1 MKAKIHPKYYPE
13 AVVTCSCGNTW
24 TTGSTI
30 PEIRTDICS
39 KCHPFYTG
47 EQRIVDTAG
56 QVERFMNRLKRYGDH
71 EESRTERQRTAAEK
85 SKVTLLNQQLIALDL
100 PDRLFSIL
108 SDADYI
114 TVGDVVKQLQADE
127 NTLLELS
134 GFGPKSLEQL
144 KAKVESAQGQFEV
157 VETKK

>member
-1 MKAKIHPKYYPE
+1 MPA
-13 AVVTCSCGNTW
+13 
-24 TTGSTI
+24 
-30 PEIRTDICS
+30 IRTDICS

-56 QVERFMNRLKRYGDH
+56 QVERFMNRLKQYGDH
-71 EESRTERQRTAAEK
+71 EEARSQRQYAAVAK
-85 SKVTLLNQQLIALDL
+85 SQEVFLNQQLIALDL

-114 TVGDVVKQLQADE
+114 TVGDVMKQLEADE

-144 KAKVESAQGQFEV
+144 KEKVETAQAQFE
-157 VETKK
+157 TAAKK

>member
-1 MKAKIHPKYYPE
+1 MKQGIHPKYYPE

-39 KCHPFYTG
+39 QCHPFYTG

-56 QVERFMNRLKRYGDH
+56 QVERFMTRLKKYGTH
-71 EESRTERQRTAAEK
+71 EEEKESRKAQAKKKAQ
-85 SKVTLLNQQLIALDL
+85 SSFLNQQLIALDL
-100 PDRLFSIL
+100 PDRVFSIL

-114 TVGDVVKQLQADE
+114 TVGDVVKQLTE
-127 NTLLELS
+127 NEEVLLELS

-144 KAKVESAQGQFEV
+144 KEKVQEAEATFIAQ
-157 VETKK
+157 

>member
-1 MKAKIHPKYYPE
+1 MKQGIHPKYYPE
-13 AVVTCSCGNTW
+13 AVVKCSCGNTW

-56 QVERFMNRLKRYGDH
+56 QVERFMTRLKKYGSH
-71 EESRTERQRTAAEK
+71 EAEK
-85 SKVTLLNQQLIALDL
+85 ANRKEQAKKKAQSAFLNQQLIALDL
-100 PDRLFSIL
+100 PDRVFSIL

-114 TVGDVVKQLQADE
+114 TVGDVVKQLSE
-127 NTLLELS
+127 NEAALLELS
-134 GFGPKSLEQL
+134 GFGPKSLDQL
-144 KAKVESAQGQFEV
+144 KEKVQEAEATFIAQ
-157 VETKK
+157 